1 MKVMKARSMIFALII
16 TWMQGIAPAYSQLFT
31 TAAKSIDF
39 QVLKF
44 KPFIGDSVSYE
55 YGFLKVPENR
65 NDAQTHNI
73 ELAVLRLRAKKPGKH
88 SPILFLSGGP
98 GQSGISYIQEEYFQ
112 SLIFDL
118 QQDYDIILLDQR
130 GSGRSTPTLLFPLPA
145 ADNKDIFLN
154 EKRSVKLHNE
164 AAAIGLA
171 DFKKRGIDIKGYNTI
186 QNAEDLNDLR
196 IALKIEKLNLL
207 AYSYGTHLALALAR
221 LHASA
226 IEQMVLIGTSGP
238 NHIHHLPFNYDQQL
252 MRISAMAAQDSAIK
266 SQVPD
271 MMLLLKSQLKKLAG
285 NPVIIP
291 VKDQRFKKVV
301 HVPVGK
307 FGLQLILR
315 LDTGDSN
322 DFVYFPAMLYGMEH
336 GDYRIL
342 QRYVERRYNQFNGGQ
357 GSGISAMR
365 QASGATAD
373 RYAKIIDQGKT
384 AILGNSMNTPDIYG
398 GWQNI
403 DLGDPFRTLFQCDL
417 PTLFISG
424 TLDSNTPVSNVE
436 ELLPWFSQARQLSV
450 ENAGHEDMLS
460 NSQVQTEIM
469 RFFRK
474 TEPIKRTISLP
485 KPRFVSFY

>member
-1 MKVMKARSMIFALII
+1 MKVQSTIYAMII
-16 TWMQGIAPAYSQLFT
+16 TLMYAIGPAFSQPFGT
-31 TAAKSIDF
+31 TAKHIDF

-44 KPFIGDSVSYE
+44 KPAIGDTVAYE

-65 NDAQTHNI
+65 NAPETRSI
-73 ELAVLRLRAKKPGKH
+73 ELAVLRLKAKSPTSR

-112 SLIFDL
+112 SLIFNL
-118 QQDYDIILLDQR
+118 QQDHDIILLDQR
-130 GSGRSTPTLLFPLPA
+130 GAGRSTPSLEFPLPA
-145 ADNKDIFLN
+145 ADNKLIFLN
-154 EKRSVKLHNE
+154 EKRAIKLHNE
-164 AAAIGLA
+164 AAAVGFA
-171 DFKKRGIDIKGYNTI
+171 DFKKRGIDIKGYNTV

-196 IALKIEKLNLL
+196 VALKIEKVNLL
-207 AYSYGTHLALALAR
+207 AYSYGTHLGLALAR
-221 LHASA
+221 LHASS
-226 IEQMVLIGTSGP
+226 IDQMVLIGTSGP
-238 NHIHHLPFNYDQQL
+238 NHMHHLPFSYDKQL
-252 MRISAMAAQDSAIK
+252 MRISALAAQDSVIK
-266 SQVPD
+266 DQVPD
-271 MMLLLKSQLKKLAG
+271 MILLLKSQLKKLAA
-285 NPVIIP
+285 NPVVLP
-291 VKDQRFKKVV
+291 VKDQRFKRVV
-301 HVPVGK
+301 HVPIGK

-342 QRYVERRYNQFNGGQ
+342 QRYVERRYNQFNGGY

-373 RYAKIIDQGKT
+373 RYAEIIDQGKT
-384 AILGNSMNTPDIYG
+384 AILGNSINTPDIYG

-403 DLGDPFRTLFQCDL
+403 DLGDPFRTLFKCNL

-460 NSQVQTEIM
+460 NAEVQNEIM

-474 TEPIKRTISLP
+474 MEPLKRSIALP
-485 KPRFVSFY
+485 KPRFVSFF